1 MRWPLWHDGTV
12 TRPPWHGQQPLSG
25 ADFSAVELDQDELCL
40 HLLDQRYLPQ
50 EERYLTCPDPE
61 SAAAAI
67 GDMVVRGAP
76 AIGITAAYA
85 MVLAAGAVAEGSA
98 GDYLAA
104 LEGAAALLTAARP
117 TAVNLGWAVARC
129 LELAAKHCRASG
141 EERRQQMAE
150 LARQIHR
157 DDVAAC
163 RAMGRVGAERLADP
177 VTLLTHCNTGALATG
192 GYGTALGVIRAA
204 VESHEQVKVYAC
216 ETRPFLQGAR
226 LTAWEL
232 HRDGIDVT
240 VITDSMVGHCMS
252 QGWIDAVVVGT
263 DRVAANGDVAN
274 KIGTYGIA
282 CLAESHG
289 IPFYVVTPWSTID
302 LDTPTG
308 ADIPI
313 EERGADELTELAG
326 QRLTPA
332 GVAVYNPAFDITPA
346 RLVTAIL
353 TEQGAFEPTALARV
367 GRQSLA

>member
-1 MRWPLWHDGTV
+1 M
-12 TRPPWHGQQPLSG
+12 SG
-25 ADFSAVELDQDELCL
+25 ADFSAVELDQDGTRLY
-40 HLLDQRYLPQ
+40 LLDQRRLPH
-50 EERYLTCPDPE
+50 EEQYLTCADPE

-76 AIGITAAYA
+76 AIGITAAYG
-85 MVLAAGAVAEGSA
+85 MVLAAGAAVDRSA
-98 GDYLAA
+98 DDYLSWMS
-104 LEGAAALLTAARP
+104 GAAGVLTAARP

-129 LELAAKHCRASG
+129 LELAARHRGAG
-141 EERRQQMAE
+141 GADRWEQMAE

-163 RAMGRVGAERLADP
+163 RAMGRIGAELLGDP
-177 VTLLTHCNTGALATG
+177 VTVLTHCNTGALATG

-204 VESHEQVKVYAC
+204 VESRKQVKVYAC
-216 ETRPFLQGAR
+216 ETRPYLQGAR

-232 HRDGIDVT
+232 HREGIDVT

-252 QGWIDAVVVGT
+252 QGRINAVVVGT

-282 CLAESHG
+282 CLAECHR
-289 IPFYVVTPWSTID
+289 IPFYVATPWSTID

-308 ADIPI
+308 GDIPI
-313 EERGADELTELAG
+313 EERAADELTQLAG

-332 GVAVYNPAFDITPA
+332 GVGVYNPAFDVTPA
-346 RLVTAIL
+346 RLVAAII
-353 TEQGAFEPTALARV
+353 TEEGAFEPAELAQV
-367 GRQSLA
+367 DLG